1 MSRRQFGILWM
12 RDPKTGEPSF
22 TYALAVIA
30 TLTMLASIGIELAG
44 KAKGT
49 SLVSEFFFG
58 TLGAYVGRRFEF
70 GNGSVSGPLEGE
82 GDEKN

>member
-1 MSRRQFGILWM
+1 M

-22 TYALAVIA
+22 TYALAIIA
-30 TLTMLASIGIELAG
+30 TLTMLTSIGFDLAG
-44 KAKGT
+44 KARGT

-70 GNGSVSGPLEGE
+70 GNGEVSGPVSED
-82 GDEKN
+82 GDNEKS